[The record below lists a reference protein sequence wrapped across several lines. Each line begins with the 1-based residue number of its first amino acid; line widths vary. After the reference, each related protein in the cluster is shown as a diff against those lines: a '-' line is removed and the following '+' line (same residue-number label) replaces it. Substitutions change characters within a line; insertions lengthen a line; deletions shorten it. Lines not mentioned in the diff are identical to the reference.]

1 MFDLDKLSSI
11 KIGLASP
18 EAIRSWSYAERHGP
32 KPGAGEVTKPETINY
47 RTQKPE
53 PEGLFCEKIF
63 GPFKDFECH
72 CGKYKKTRFQ
82 GVVCEKCGVEVTS
95 KAVRRERMG
104 YINLAAP
111 CAHIWYTKGTPS
123 KMALLLDI
131 PPKDLEEV
139 IYFTSHIVLNPG
151 SCPHLTYKQVLDER
165 EGREVFTTILSGFLQ
180 DGVVTPDQPR
190 EFERLQRY
198 LDSLGNQSEPYDF
211 QSIANF
217 INIYTGAQFGWGAAA
232 AKQLL
237 DEIKIEEEFNRIN
250 AQLRDPKDHS
260 SQKRLK
266 LIKRLEVV
274 ESIRNSDN
282 KASWMILDV
291 IPVIPPDLRP
301 MLMLDG
307 GRFATSDLNDLY
319 RRVIIRNSRLA
330 KLIKMK
336 APSVIQVNEMRML
349 QEAVDALIDNGRRNK
364 PVTGVSGRPLKSLS
378 SALKGK
384 QGRFRQ
390 NLLGKRVDYS
400 GRSVICVGPFLRMD
414 QCGLPREMAIN
425 LFKPFL
431 IQELIK
437 EGLARSTKQAEYMVA
452 CFDDCVFDALEK
464 IVPNHPVLLN
474 RAPTLHRLGIQAF
487 RPVLVDGHAIRLHPL
502 VCPGFNADFDGDQ
515 MAVHVPLSREAQ
527 QEAFD
532 LMIATRNILSPRDA
546 TVLAIPVQD
555 VVVGHFYLTSEQTP
569 DESREQIAELR
580 LIRERIPA
588 SEQYR
593 KDVLDRYIATLE
605 GYVDY
610 DGHAFRDYDEVMR
623 ALERKIISK
632 NTRIVMPAASL
643 HKENYFT
650 PEQQQRLIVTTPGK
664 LIFNNMFPADFPFI
678 NDSPKHCKNIFKAA
692 PDSWF
697 VPAGVDPR
705 KYLEKWE
712 PTEPIAKGQLAT
724 IINELCRRYGSRRTA
739 ILLDRIKD
747 TGYEECTRMGLTLSI
762 TDIND
767 LPGKEKYLKQG
778 DDAVREIEESYE
790 DGLITQNQR
799 HDQIVGAW
807 NRAKA
812 DMTADIDKY
821 MRAHP
826 RNPVFMMARSGAR
839 GSLNNFVQLIGM
851 RGPMSGPNNV
861 TIEIP
866 VRNSFRQGMTVSEYF
881 IATHGARKGST
892 DTALKTAD
900 SGYLTRRLVDVSHS
914 VVIRMPD
921 CGVDHGMKV
930 RPICDEGGNQL
941 VSVGTRVLGRYAA
954 VDVVAPDGTVICRR
968 NEFLDE
974 AKAHQIDELGLKE
987 VEVRSLLTCRAK
999 EGVCIKC
1006 YGRNMATGEMAR
1018 MGDTVGIMAAQSIG
1032 EPGTQPTMRTFH
1044 EGGVAGSDITQ
1055 GLPRVQELLEVRNPK
1070 GQATI
1075 ATIGGRI
1082 TSIEPEEKKDSS
1094 GTRSRQTG
1102 RIVFTIQN
1110 DLEEQKVISHTIN
1123 PKQIVK
1129 VGDTVSAGQALTA
1142 GSTDPKELLDDTDT
1156 WEAARY
1162 VIDEVQKVY
1171 NAQGINI
1178 SDKHIEVIVRQ
1189 MIGKIAII
1197 DGGDTDLLPGIR
1209 TDTLTFTEKN
1219 QKAFEHGGRPAVGR
1233 PMILGVTKAALDT
1246 DSFLSSASFQETTRV
1261 LTDSALK
1268 GKVDYLKGLKE
1279 NVIIGKLIPAGT
1291 GGGVR
1296 GGLRRPQVRLH
1307 RFGVLHRRPARGG
1320 APHHR
1325 YRGSGQARD
1334 RRWRVHFWLLV
1345 LTSAIETPLTR
1356 GFYRIL
1362 NSRFIGQS
1370 SVLKGKLCLI
1380 HERIT
1385 HSAVVKSHFS
1395 RRDSSVA
1402 RVLLPSISRA
1412 NLTGDSNCGRKL

>member
-18 EAIRSWSYAERHGP
+18 EAIRHWSYAERQG
-32 KPGAGEVTKPETINY
+32 KAPGAGEVTKPETINY
-47 RTQKPE
+47 RTQRPE

-63 GPFKDFECH
+63 GPFKDYECH
-72 CGKYKKTRFQ
+72 CGKYKKPRFQ
-82 GVVCEKCGVEVTS
+82 GVVCEKCGVEVTA

-139 IYFTSHIVLNPG
+139 IYFTSHIVVNPG
-151 SCPHLTYKQVLDER
+151 QCKHLTYKQVLDER
-165 EGREVFTTILSGFLQ
+165 DGREVFTTILRGFLD
-180 DGVVTPDQPR
+180 DGLVTPDQPR
-190 EFERLQRY
+190 EYERCQRY
-198 LDSLGNQSEPYDF
+198 LESLDNQSEPYDF
-211 QSIANF
+211 QSISNF
-217 INIYTGAQFGWGAAA
+217 ISVYTGAEFGWGAAA
-232 AKQLL
+232 AKRLL
-237 DEIKIEEEFNRIN
+237 DEIDIDEELKRIN

-260 SQKRLK
+260 SQKRLR

-274 ESIRNSDN
+274 ESIHNSGN

-414 QCGLPREMAIN
+414 QCGLPREMAIH

-431 IQELIK
+431 IHELIK
-437 EGLARSTKQAEYMVA
+437 EGVASSTKQADAMVA
-452 CFDDCVFDALEK
+452 RFDDCVFDALEK

-569 DESREQIAELR
+569 AEYQQQIQELR
-580 LIRERIPA
+580 RIQERIPA

-593 KDVLDRYIATLE
+593 KDVLDRYIAALE
-605 GYVDY
+605 GYVSN

-623 ALERKIISK
+623 ALERKVISK
-632 NTRIVMPAASL
+632 NTRIVVPAASL
-643 HKENYFT
+643 HKESYFT

-678 NDSPKHCKNIFKAA
+678 NDSPKHCPGIFKKA

-697 VPAGVDPR
+697 VPAGEDPHA
-705 KYLEKWE
+705 YLAERWQ
-712 PTEPIAKGQLAT
+712 PTEPVNKGQLST

-747 TGYEECTRMGLTLSI
+747 TGYEECTCMGLTLSI

-767 LPGKEKYLKQG
+767 LPGKEKYIAQG
-778 DDAVREIEESYE
+778 DREVQQIEEAYE
-790 DGLITQNQR
+790 EGLLTPAQR
-799 HDQIVGAW
+799 HQEIVDAW
-807 NRAKA
+807 SKAKS
-812 DMTADIDKY
+812 DMTKDIDAFMK
-821 MRAHP
+821 ANP

-914 VVIRMPD
+914 VVIRMED

-930 RPICDEGGNQL
+930 HPICDELGNQL
-941 VSVGTRVLGRYAA
+941 VSVGTRVLGRFAA
-954 VDVVAPDGTVICRR
+954 VDVIAPDGTVICRR
-968 NEFLDE
+968 NELIDE
-974 AKAHQIDELGLKE
+974 AKAHEIDELGLKE
-987 VEVRSLLTCRAK
+987 VEVRSLLTCRAP
-999 EGVCIKC
+999 EGVCIRC
-1006 YGRNMATGEMAR
+1006 YGRNMATGEMAK

-1032 EPGTQPTMRTFH
+1032 EPGTQLTMRTFH

-1075 ATIGGRI
+1075 AIIGGVI
-1082 TSIEPEEKKDSS
+1082 TDIREEEKKDAS
-1094 GTRSRQTG
+1094 GNRSRLTG
-1102 RIVFTIQN
+1102 RLVFTIKN
-1110 DLEEQKVISHTIN
+1110 DHEEQNVTSHTIH
-1123 PKQIVK
+1123 PKAIVS
-1129 VGDTVSAGQALTA
+1129 VGDNVHAGQALTA

-1189 MIGKIAII
+1189 MIGKIMII

-1219 QKAFEHGGRPAVGR
+1219 QKAFEHGQRPAVGR

-1268 GKVDYLKGLKE
+1268 GKVDHLRGLKE
-1279 NVIIGKLIPAGT
+1279 NVMIGRLIPAGT
-1291 GGGVR
+1291 GINPLPADEDFVR
-1296 GGLRRPQVRLH
+1296 AEEESEEDFGALKSGFTDSEFYTDAMREEELPITDTEDLVKPESSPASNERPLS
-1307 RFGVLHRRPARGG
+1307 F
-1320 APHHR
+1320 
-1325 YRGSGQARD
+1325 
-1334 RRWRVHFWLLV
+1334 
-1345 LTSAIETPLTR
+1345 
-1356 GFYRIL
+1356 
-1362 NSRFIGQS
+1362 
-1370 SVLKGKLCLI
+1370 
-1380 HERIT
+1380 
-1385 HSAVVKSHFS
+1385 
-1395 RRDSSVA
+1395 
-1402 RVLLPSISRA
+1402 
-1412 NLTGDSNCGRKL
+1412 